1 MEIKLTKGKVAI
13 VDEIDADL
21 ARHNWRCNSKGYAV
35 RWRDRGKLELLHRI
49 ILARILERELR
60 SGEYVDHINGDKT
73 DNRREN
79 LRLATNTQNNANV
92 GKRKGTYSSEYKGVS
107 WYKPTKKWR
116 ARIVVNYK
124 TIHLGLFPDEMDAAS
139 AYDEAAMEYFGDFAN
154 LNFPIE
160 EEVCV

>member
-1 MEIKLTKGKVAI
+1 MEIELTQGKVAI

-21 ARHNWRCNSKGYAV
+21 ALLGWFCNSNGYAV
-35 RWRDRGKLELLHRI
+35 RQTPGDHGKQIWLHRI

-79 LRLATNTQNNANV
+79 LRLANKSQNGANRS
-92 GKRKGTYSSEYKGVS
+92 KQKGCSSEYKGV
-107 WYKPTKKWR
+107 YKPTKKWR
-116 ARIVVNYK
+116 ATIMVNGK
-124 TIHLGLFPDEMDAAS
+124 RIHLGYFIDEMDAAS
-139 AYDEAAMEYFGDFAN
+139 AYDEAAMEHFGDFAK